1 MNFYKRHIGD
11 YLKDTAHLS
20 LLEHGVYTRLLDVYY
35 TRESGIP
42 DAQAA
47 RLIGAR
53 GKEECAALKV
63 VLDEFFELVD
73 GAWIQDRCEREIHAT
88 GPKTEDGDKAPARS
102 GKALRQ
108 QAYRE
113 RRAALFE
120 ALRERGVTMPF
131 KATMDELQDALLKI
145 TKASHDVTPVTDR
158 VTPLVTDDQHNVTAT
173 NSHKPDSISQTPDL
187 GVVVASGP
195 PTASE
200 SDDFTPRNEADWQ
213 RYFAEHHGVLLNERS
228 VHDRKKAWP
237 LFSAWAK
244 AGVTAR
250 QMDAAIAKAHADTTE
265 PIAFLPAYADRV
277 LASMSAARATPQ
289 HRTYHDDRADVIAT
303 LTGRN
308 RRPEIDDGVIDATA
322 TVKRIDVAR

>member
-47 RLIGAR
+47 RLVGAR

-63 VLDEFFELVD
+63 VLDEFFELID
-73 GAWIQDRCEREIHAT
+73 GTWIQDRCEREINAT
-88 GPKTEDGDKAPARS
+88 GSRDDDQEGKPAKS

-113 RRAALFE
+113 RRSALFE

-131 KATMDELQDALLKI
+131 KATMEELQDALLTV
-145 TKASHDVTPVTDR
+145 TKPPSVTVIVTPPVTDG
-158 VTPLVTDDQHNVTAT
+158 PHNVTAT

-187 GVVVASGP
+187 GVVAAGGQ
-195 PTASE
+195 PTHGE
-200 SDDFTPRNEADWQ
+200 PDDFTPRNEADWQ
-213 RYFAEHHGVLLNERS
+213 RYFADHHGVLLNERS

-237 LFSAWAK
+237 LFSAWTK
-244 AGVTAR
+244 AGITAR

-277 LASMSAARATPQ
+277 LASMNTPRPTAAVDARSESRRRA
-289 HRTYHDDRADVIAT
+289 YEV
-303 LTGRN
+303 LTGKTGPQ
-308 RRPEIDDGVIDATA
+308 PEVQPAEVINGH
-322 TVKRIDVAR
+322 VKLLG